1 MYKKVTHLM
10 TVLLLLLITN
20 GAIGQTTIT
29 GVVTDKQ
36 YNEPLI
42 GANVKVKDALIGTV
56 TDLDGKFTLSVDQPT
71 PFILVFSYIGY
82 SPIEK
87 EITGSEFNISVVLEE
102 EGVLVNEVVISASRV
117 EEKIMESPVTIE
129 KMDPITIKQAA
140 TADYYDAIANLK
152 GVQSTSGSLS
162 LTSINTRGFGS
173 ISNTRFVQ
181 LMDGMDNAAP
191 LLNFPTGNVVGI
203 SELDIHSVEL
213 IPGAASALYGAN
225 AFNGILLMTSKNPFD
240 YQGLSA
246 QVKVGMTNGNNMES
260 PKPQNT
266 VAARYAKSFA
276 KDKLA
281 FKMNVSYMRA
291 TDWIADNYTEGRQIG
306 AITDPPVL
314 GSEGFDG
321 LNTYGDETQVGPV
334 PSAFYAGLLAPAY
347 AENAD
352 LLAALAPEGADLSLQ
367 GLTNSLSK
375 LRTLDIRRTGLKEED
390 LLETERAS
398 SFKVDGA
405 LHYRPTDKLEIS
417 YSYRRGQGDGV
428 YQGSERYALRKFNQQ
443 FHKLEIT
450 GEEFFV
456 RAYTS
461 MTDDGD
467 SYNLAALGGYVNEA
481 FIPTAPRT
489 SGPLA
494 GTSWLTHFLG
504 AYGLLG
510 LLYTDF
516 NGENLSDE
524 NHLNATRIARQV
536 ADGNITNSE
545 DALFVNLLRGVIG
558 TDEVIPLPG
567 SEAFEN
573 TVNNVREQLLPNGA
587 GFIDN
592 SRLYNVEF
600 NYNFKKLFDF
610 VDLQVGA
617 QWRQY
622 DLFTQGTVFLEDPDG
637 DGVNERI
644 HINEYGAY
652 AQIGKKLFDER
663 LKLQASARFDKNQN
677 FKGQVSP
684 RVSVVYTAGE
694 AKMHNVRASW
704 QTGFRN
710 PATQDQYIFFPSS
723 SGILIGST
731 EANAGVFGIHNGGA
745 YTESSYAAAIAALRA
760 GDQNAKDLLVV
771 ADIPYVQPE
780 KLNAVEIGYKGIVK
794 NKLLLDFNAYFNV
807 YTDFMVEQTV
817 VTKTAVTVGGIT
829 YQGADNIFAGDP
841 NTTVSRFR
849 PTLNATGKIKSYG
862 TAVGLAYKLPKGFR
876 LTGSYNYDNFFF
888 NEEEFNED
896 FEPQFNLALH
906 KWQIGLS
913 NQNIVKGFGFDIQYR
928 WSSETDYQSSYGNA
942 LIPQYGVM
950 NAQVS
955 YQIPKIKTTVK
966 VGGQNLFRTEYQTNP
981 GGPII
986 GWQYYV
992 GFTFDQLLP
1001 Q

>member
-291 TDWIADNYTEGRQIG
+291 TDWIADNYTEGRKIG
-306 AITDPPVL
+306 AITDPPIL

-375 LRTLDIRRTGLKEED
+375 LRTLDIRRTGLKEE
-390 LLETERAS
+390 
-398 SFKVDGA
+398 
-405 LHYRPTDKLEIS
+405 
-417 YSYRRGQGDGV
+417 
-428 YQGSERYALRKFNQQ
+428 
-443 FHKLEIT
+443 
-450 GEEFFV
+450 
-456 RAYTS
+456 
-461 MTDDGD
+461 
-467 SYNLAALGGYVNEA
+467 
-481 FIPTAPRT
+481 
-489 SGPLA
+489 
-494 GTSWLTHFLG
+494 
-504 AYGLLG
+504 
-510 LLYTDF
+510 
-516 NGENLSDE
+516 
-524 NHLNATRIARQV
+524 
-536 ADGNITNSE
+536 
-545 DALFVNLLRGVIG
+545 
-558 TDEVIPLPG
+558 
-567 SEAFEN
+567 
-573 TVNNVREQLLPNGA
+573 
-587 GFIDN
+587 GFI
-592 SRLYNVEF
+592 
-600 NYNFKKLFDF
+600 
-610 VDLQVGA
+610 
-617 QWRQY
+617 
-622 DLFTQGTVFLEDPDG
+622 
-637 DGVNERI
+637 
-644 HINEYGAY
+644 
-652 AQIGKKLFDER
+652 
-663 LKLQASARFDKNQN
+663 
-677 FKGQVSP
+677 
-684 RVSVVYTAGE
+684 
-694 AKMHNVRASW
+694 
-704 QTGFRN
+704 RN
-710 PATQDQYIFFPSS
+710 
-723 SGILIGST
+723 
-731 EANAGVFGIHNGGA
+731 
-745 YTESSYAAAIAALRA
+745 
-760 GDQNAKDLLVV
+760 
-771 ADIPYVQPE
+771 
-780 KLNAVEIGYKGIVK
+780 
-794 NKLLLDFNAYFNV
+794 
-807 YTDFMVEQTV
+807 
-817 VTKTAVTVGGIT
+817 
-829 YQGADNIFAGDP
+829 
-841 NTTVSRFR
+841 
-849 PTLNATGKIKSYG
+849 
-862 TAVGLAYKLPKGFR
+862 
-876 LTGSYNYDNFFF
+876 
-888 NEEEFNED
+888 
-896 FEPQFNLALH
+896 
-906 KWQIGLS
+906 
-913 NQNIVKGFGFDIQYR
+913 
-928 WSSETDYQSSYGNA
+928 
-942 LIPQYGVM
+942 
-950 NAQVS
+950 
-955 YQIPKIKTTVK
+955 
-966 VGGQNLFRTEYQTNP
+966 
-981 GGPII
+981 
-986 GWQYYV
+986 
-992 GFTFDQLLP
+992 
-1001 Q
+1001 